1 MTTHDEQVEGGIDA
15 IMPHLVAL
23 PPDVQRTVVM
33 EMVTRWMC
41 EYPAFAR
48 EPLLADLLQA
58 IRTMTPYMEME
69 RWGPDGH
76 PQKEPGPT
84 PTEGS
89 V

>member
-1 MTTHDEQVEGGIDA
+1 MTTNDEEVEGAIDA
-15 IMPHLVAL
+15 IMPHLVTQS
-23 PPDVQRTVVM
+23 PDVQRTVVM
-33 EMVTRWMC
+33 EVVARWLC

-48 EPLLADLLQA
+48 EPLLVELLQT

-84 PTEGS
+84 STEGS
-89 V
+89 G

>member
-1 MTTHDEQVEGGIDA
+1 
-15 IMPHLVAL
+15 
-23 PPDVQRTVVM
+23 
-33 EMVTRWMC
+33 
-41 EYPAFAR
+41 
-48 EPLLADLLQA
+48 
-58 IRTMTPYMEME
+58 MEME